1 MLAQQRAAGFRI
13 LLAAALADMEHKAE
27 GHRQHQIEAPGDEAP
42 MEQGVHPRPVLNRPH
57 FRQMGVRG
65 VKHPLGEGIE
75 ENIRCQA
82 AGEHHGAP
90 GEEGIFRL
98 FIGLSQNDL
107 AVLGEGQEQGQS
119 ENTQAD
125 DEIIQAEGVPEKEPD
140 LAQDRIG
147 LLRQEEKQHTQG

>member
-1 MLAQQRAAGFRI
+1 M
-13 LLAAALADMEHKAE
+13 
-27 GHRQHQIEAPGDEAP
+27 
-42 MEQGVHPRPVLNRPH
+42 
-57 FRQMGVRG
+57 
-65 VKHPLGEGIE
+65 
-75 ENIRCQA
+75 
-82 AGEHHGAP
+82 GAP

-140 LAQDRIG
+140 LAQNRIG